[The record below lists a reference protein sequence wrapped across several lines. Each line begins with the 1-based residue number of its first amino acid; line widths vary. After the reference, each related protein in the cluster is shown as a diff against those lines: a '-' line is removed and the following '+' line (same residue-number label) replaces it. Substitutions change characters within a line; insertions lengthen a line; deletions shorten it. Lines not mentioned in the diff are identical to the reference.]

1 MINNALKAF
10 VIQIF
15 RDVTCIK
22 VRFYENYTSVLMQI
36 YLTLQR

>member
-1 MINNALKAF
+1 MINNVLKAF
-10 VIQIF
+10 VIPIF
-15 RDVTCIK
+15 REVTGIK